1 MAEDRRY
8 GVEAGAVFPA
18 AEARRLLNPLRRL
31 LHPPGVLARRTGAP
45 ADGTVVELGCGPGWY
60 SPALAARVPAGRLVL
75 ADLQPEMVAMARA
88 RVAASTARRRGT
100 DAAEVRGLVTDAAC
114 VPLQAASADAVVL
127 ATVLGETPDPAAVL
141 REVHRL
147 LRPTGRLVI
156 VETRTDPDAVALTR
170 LRALAADAGFEV
182 DRTHRRVTGYT
193 AVLQHLG

>member
-60 SPALAARVPAGRLVL
+60 SPALAARVSAGRLVL
-75 ADLQPEMVAMARA
+75 ADLQPAMVAMARA
-88 RVAASTARRRGT
+88 RVAASTARRQT
-100 DAAEVRGLVTDAAC
+100 SAAAEVRGLVTDAAD
-114 VPLQAASADAVVL
+114 VPLPAGTADAVVL

-141 REVHRL
+141 REAHRL
-147 LRPTGRLVI
+147 LRPRGRVVV
-156 VETRTDPDAVALTR
+156 VESRTDPDAVALSR
-170 LRALAADAGFEV
+170 LRALAAGAGLEV
-182 DRTHRRVTGYT
+182 ARAHRRLTGYT
-193 AVLQHLG
+193 ALLEPLG